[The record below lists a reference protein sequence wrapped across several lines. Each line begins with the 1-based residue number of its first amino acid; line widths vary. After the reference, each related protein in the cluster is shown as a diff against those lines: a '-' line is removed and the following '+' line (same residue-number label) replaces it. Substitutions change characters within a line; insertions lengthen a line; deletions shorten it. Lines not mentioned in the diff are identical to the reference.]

1 MRFIM
6 KDSKFYIEKLS
17 MIKHPEGGYFQESYR
32 HGHEIEYNNDRRSL
46 ATSIFFLIEKDDASC
61 LHRLKSDE
69 IWYFH
74 DGQPLSIVVIS
85 PEGNLEVYK
94 LGLDLDANERPQVL
108 VPAGSIFGSYVNE
121 GFALVG
127 CMVAPGFEF
136 EDFELFSR
144 EELLTA
150 YPDHASYIK
159 LLTKSS

>member
-1 MRFIM
+1 M

-17 MIKHPEGGYFQESYR
+17 MIKHPEGGYYQESYR
-32 HGHEIEYNNDRRSL
+32 HDNEIDFNHSRRSL
-46 ATSIFFLIEKDDASC
+46 ATSIYFLIEQDDASC
-61 LHRLKSDE
+61 FHRLKSDE

-85 PEGNLEVYK
+85 PEGNLEVHR
-94 LGLDLDANERPQVL
+94 LGLNLDASESPQL
-108 VPAGSIFGSYVNE
+108 IVPAGSIFGSYVDE